1 MKHTVCI
8 LCMYIIYIYAQS
20 SLHSVIKPLYYLLDP
35 VIYHIIAVYNSIYLH
50 WYYLSIRI
58 YIYMDVYE
66 NEYSHVHSHF
76 NGTNVSDITS
86 IRCNSKNSNR

>member
-58 YIYMDVYE
+58 YIYIWMCMKMNIAMFTAISMVQM
-66 NEYSHVHSHF
+66 SA
-76 NGTNVSDITS
+76 I
-86 IRCNSKNSNR
+86 